1 MNVLIVGGGKL
12 VYFIGRTF
20 IAKGYTVSIINRNRE
35 ECSKLARR
43 LKATVI
49 YGEGSDLNILEEAG
63 ASTVDTVLAVTPR
76 DEDNLIVCQLAGLRF
91 QVPRTIAMVN
101 DPDNEEVFRKL
112 GVMAVSTTRILT
124 SIIEQRTGFEEII
137 NLMPVGEGK
146 VNVTEIVLGEGS
158 PVVGR
163 LLREFELPDNS
174 LIATIIR
181 GDQAIVPRGGTAL
194 YRGDR
199 LIVIT
204 VPENH
209 AGVIRMLTGDK
220 R

>member
-181 GDQAIVPRGGTAL
+181 GDQAIVPRWGTAL

>member
-158 PVVGR
+158 PVVGEGER
-163 LLREFELPDNS
+163 RFTGETGLLLSLFLKIMRALLECLP
-174 LIATIIR
+174 
-181 GDQAIVPRGGTAL
+181 AIKDK
-194 YRGDR
+194 Y
-199 LIVIT
+199 
-204 VPENH
+204 
-209 AGVIRMLTGDK
+209 TG
-220 R
+220 